1 MANMTF
7 PANKAFYEIRPIADF
22 RDMLLQS
29 LHLFGDRA
37 AFKLKNK
44 DGVYYNLSY
53 KKYKKDV
60 WNIGTHLLQDG
71 FSGKKIG
78 VMGANCYEWCVSYMA
93 AACSGN
99 TVVPIDKDLILE
111 DLFNIL
117 AVSEMSAVFADKK
130 SAAKLLENAYRLPQ
144 DFKIIVFEEEADGES
159 FLSYRAYCGQGKA
172 LYADGYSAMDNVK
185 LDPNAL
191 SVLLFT
197 SGTTGMSKGVCLS
210 QANICADI
218 MHLTGVVKVYPDD
231 QTLSVLP
238 LHHTYECTLGF
249 IPMIYSGAC
258 ISFCEG
264 LRYIMRNMQEVQ
276 PTVFITVPLMIEKMH
291 AKIMKTVTEKKGGN
305 VILGV
310 GKLAAKAGK
319 AFGVKDM
326 DKRVFAEIHKTFGG
340 RLRLFITGAAA
351 LDPRVAEDIMRFG
364 FGIYIGYGLTECSP
378 LVIGNHDR
386 LALPDSVGTPLPG
399 VEAKIENPDALGVG
413 EICVRGPMV
422 MLGYYNDEKS
432 TREVLSAD
440 GWFKTG
446 DLGTV
451 DENNC
456 YRITGRLKNII
467 VTKNG
472 KNIFPEE
479 VELYLNQ
486 SPMVGE
492 SMVFGKDDEENE
504 DTVVSAKI
512 FPNIEE
518 IKKKYKNKEEISK
531 EDIREALSEVVKE
544 VNRRLPKYKKIMHF
558 DVRETEF
565 IKTTTQKIK
574 RYANMDDSKKRDP
587 EENK

>member
-1 MANMTF
+1 MADMTF

-60 WNIGTHLLQDG
+60 WNIGSHLLKDG

-78 VMGANCYEWCVSYMA
+78 IMGANCYEWCVSYMA

-99 TVVPIDKDLILE
+99 IVVPMDKDLILE
-111 DLFNIL
+111 DIFNII
-117 AVSEMSAVFADKK
+117 AVAEMSAVFADKR
-130 SAAKLLENAYRLPQ
+130 SAAKLLESADRLPK
-144 DFKIIVFEEEADGES
+144 DFKIIVFEEEADGEG

-172 LYADGYSAMDNVK
+172 LYADGYNAMDTVK
-185 LDPNAL
+185 LAPNAL

-249 IPMIYSGAC
+249 ILMIYSGAC

-291 AKIMKTVTEKKGGN
+291 AKILKTASEKKGGN
-305 VILGV
+305 MILGV
-310 GKLAAKAGK
+310 GKLAARAGK

-422 MLGYYNDEKS
+422 MLGYYNDEES
-432 TREVLSAD
+432 TRAVLSED

-492 SMVFGKDDEENE
+492 SMVFGKDDEEKE

-531 EDIREALSEVVKE
+531 EEIREALSEVVKE

-574 RYANMDDSKKRDP
+574 RYANMDEPKKHDSEDDK
-587 EENK
+587 